1 MTMAII
7 NSIYEKSPYFIKVIS
22 LNLYSIR
29 QKSINYGPL
38 AKSRLKELT
47 AFDIN
52 NKFAVRSYQERQLKK
67 MLTYA
72 KVNVPYYK
80 DISIDFPKKSPQD
93 FFKWFYSEIPLLNKA
108 TVKDDPQRFY
118 ANNMDEGRPLFFHT
132 SGTSGSPMTIKASRQ
147 SRTKNYVFYRHLLNK
162 FGVDIT
168 DRSVTFAGRNLIQEK
183 NQISIPDWWGNTLY
197 CSSYHISEKNFK
209 LYTDKIESWRPEYID
224 AYPSALFSLALLARK
239 FKFKFKHHPKVILTS
254 SETLLPSQRELIE
267 DVFGCAIVDQYGCTE
282 MSVFAANY
290 TNSSY
295 LPHPLFGITEVL
307 GPDEKQVEPGERG
320 EIVTTGFI
328 NKYMPLIRYKIG
340 DIGCVAEDN
349 DDREY
354 RRSSLRYI
362 LGRLEDSIITPEGKR
377 VGRLDPIFKGL
388 SHVINSQIIQS
399 RETELIVKVVIDPQA
414 SNIEPMLRQLEKNL
428 RARTSQE
435 FNIKIE
441 CVDHIKKDANGKF
454 RAVISHVT

>member
-1 MTMAII
+1 
-7 NSIYEKSPYFIKVIS
+7 
-22 LNLYSIR
+22 
-29 QKSINYGPL
+29 
-38 AKSRLKELT
+38 
-47 AFDIN
+47 
-52 NKFAVRSYQERQLKK
+52 
-67 MLTYA
+67 
-72 KVNVPYYK
+72 
-80 DISIDFPKKSPQD
+80 
-93 FFKWFYSEIPLLNKA
+93 
-108 TVKDDPQRFY
+108 
-118 ANNMDEGRPLFFHT
+118 
-132 SGTSGSPMTIKASRQ
+132 
-147 SRTKNYVFYRHLLNK
+147 
-162 FGVDIT
+162 
-168 DRSVTFAGRNLIQEK
+168 
-183 NQISIPDWWGNTLY
+183 
-197 CSSYHISEKNFK
+197 
-209 LYTDKIESWRPEYID
+209 
-224 AYPSALFSLALLARK
+224 
-239 FKFKFKHHPKVILTS
+239 
-254 SETLLPSQRELIE
+254 
-267 DVFGCAIVDQYGCTE
+267 